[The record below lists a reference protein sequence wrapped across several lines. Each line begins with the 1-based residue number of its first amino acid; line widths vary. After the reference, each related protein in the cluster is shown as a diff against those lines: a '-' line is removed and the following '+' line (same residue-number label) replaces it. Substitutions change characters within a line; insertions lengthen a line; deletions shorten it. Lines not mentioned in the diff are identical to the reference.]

1 MWLQNSIQRLT
12 VQVDKM
18 ESELE
23 SVSSRKKKLDRDV
36 SPVNRCP
43 LCSQLINCKDGESRG
58 YLDMM

>member
-43 LCSQLINCKDGESRG
+43 LCSH
-58 YLDMM
+58 

>member
-36 SPVNRCP
+36 SPVN
-43 LCSQLINCKDGESRG
+43 
-58 YLDMM
+58 